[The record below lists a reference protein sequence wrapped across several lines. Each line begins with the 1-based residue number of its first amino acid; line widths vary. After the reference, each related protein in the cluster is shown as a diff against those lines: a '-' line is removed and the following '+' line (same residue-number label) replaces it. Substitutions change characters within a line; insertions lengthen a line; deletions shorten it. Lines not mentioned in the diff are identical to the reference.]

1 MVMVGEA
8 CRTDAEKGCQQVLK
22 CSPIFAKRQ
31 HVRGECYGCERG
43 RGLSISHFIRFR
55 KISSY
60 LKRKWEKNSA
70 SRSTVCDSVSP
81 AQAWEVFFLFS
92 ALSYAFVH
100 VCLCYVHVL
109 GEEKITYLAV
119 GQGAFLSEYN
129 WFAKELYRWSIF
141 FSQHLSRHM
150 RQAVPLFRVRM
161 SQDSKNKFRK
171 RKSLVELLH
180 PNDEVFIL
188 TGIVRVSGDLKQA
201 AEARDL
207 FFNRSAFFFLGPQGI
222 CVWTQT
228 EPGLIH
234 PAIHWSS
241 SDFKSLKGFVPKHEI
256 SNAVVKQ
263 QHRQR
268 PVIKLAPHC

>member
-1 MVMVGEA
+1 MPLCMCACVMYVCLG
-8 CRTDAEKGCQQVLK
+8 
-22 CSPIFAKRQ
+22 KRKS
-31 HVRGECYGCERG
+31 HTWRWGKAHFF
-43 RGLSISHFIRFR
+43 LSIIGLR
-55 KISSY
+55 KSC
-60 LKRKWEKNSA
+60 
-70 SRSTVCDSVSP
+70 TV
-81 AQAWEVFFLFS
+81 EVYFFP
-92 ALSYAFVH
+92 
-100 VCLCYVHVL
+100 
-109 GEEKITYLAV
+109 
-119 GQGAFLSEYN
+119 
-129 WFAKELYRWSIF
+129 
-141 FSQHLSRHM
+141 QHLSRHM

-171 RKSLVELLH
+171 KTSHVELLH
-180 PNDEVFIL
+180 SNDEVFIL